1 MLICVMMVFKENVKE
16 ELIMKILN
24 FGSMN
29 LDHVYQVPHFSL
41 PGESLS
47 VTELKTGPGGK
58 GLNQSIAMAKAGA
71 KVYHGGCLGDGG
83 AMLQKLLE
91 ENGVDTSLL
100 CPVAEAQGHAIIQV
114 APNGENS
121 ILYYG
126 GSNRCV
132 TEAQIEATLAPF
144 TKGDLLVLQNEIV
157 LLPEIIEKAFAK
169 GLTILLNPSP
179 FDEVLQQVDFGK
191 LDWLIINELE
201 AGFLTGSQDPDQAW
215 EVLHGRYPRL
225 SVVITLGGAGSRAY
239 QVHGDKVEKVCQDAF
254 KVQAVDTT
262 GAGDTFTGYFAAGL
276 MRGDALEACMKTAA
290 MAAAISVTRPGA
302 ASSVPMRAEV
312 ELAMAQ
318 L

>member
-1 MLICVMMVFKENVKE
+1 
-16 ELIMKILN
+16 MKILN

-71 KVYHGGCLGDGG
+71 QVYMGGCIGRDGS
-83 AMLQKLLE
+83 MLKELLE
-91 ENGVDTSLL
+91 DNGADTSLL
-100 CPVAEAQGHAIIQV
+100 YPVDEAQGHAIIQV

-144 TKGDLLVLQNEIV
+144 EAGDLLVLQNEIT
-157 LLPEIIEKAFAK
+157 LLPAIIEQAYNK
-169 GLTILLNPSP
+169 GLKILLNPSP
-179 FDEVLQQVDFGK
+179 FDEVLEQIDFSK

-201 AGFLTGSQDPDQAW
+201 AGFLTGYQDPDTAW
-215 EVLHGRYPRL
+215 NDLHQKYPKL
-225 SVVITLGGAGSRAY
+225 SVMITLGSAGSRAY
-239 QVHGDKVEKVCQDAF
+239 QVLDGQVKSVVQKAF
-254 KVQAVDTT
+254 PVRAVDTT

-276 MRGDALEACMKTAA
+276 VRGEALEQCVLSAT

-302 ASSVPMRAEV
+302 ASSVPLREEV
-312 ELAMAQ
+312 EKALKEA
-318 L
+318 